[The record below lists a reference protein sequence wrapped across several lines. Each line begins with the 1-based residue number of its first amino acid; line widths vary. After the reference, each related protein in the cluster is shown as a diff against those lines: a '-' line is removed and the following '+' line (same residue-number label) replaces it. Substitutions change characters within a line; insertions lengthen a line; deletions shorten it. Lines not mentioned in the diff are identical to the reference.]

1 MFQSLCFR
9 RDTVPSSQVL
19 RKMFELR
26 HEVFYNKLGWE
37 VDVIDGQE
45 IDVFDTNRDP
55 VYVVSQGLKGD
66 IYGSF
71 RLLPTDGPYMLGA
84 VFPELLR
91 GEALPQSPSI
101 WEISRLAT
109 SPSLGLGKENPQA
122 TLCACT
128 IDMFREGFHFG
139 DAYGVTQ
146 YVFVTS
152 VAVERMLLKTGLRLR
167 RFGDGKAMKIG
178 KVLSVACWLDLTPEN
193 SRILSSGFQNIKE
206 AA

>member
-26 HEVFYNKLGWE
+26 HEVFFNKLGWE
-37 VDVIDGQE
+37 VNSLDGQE
-45 IDVFDTNRDP
+45 IDSFDINQNP
-55 VYVVSQGLKGD
+55 VYVVSQGMRGD
-66 IYGSF
+66 VYGSF
-71 RLLPTDGPYMLGA
+71 RLLPTDGPYMLGS

-91 GEALPQSPSI
+91 GESLPQSPLI

-128 IDMFREGFHFG
+128 MDMFREGFHFG
-139 DAYGVTQ
+139 DEHGVTQ

-152 VAVERMLLKTGLRLR
+152 VAVERMLLKAGLSLR
-167 RFGDGKAMKIG
+167 RFGDGKAVKIG
-178 KVLSVACWLDLTPEN
+178 KVLSVACWLDMTSEN
-193 SRILSSGFQNIKE
+193 SKILSSGFQPIEE